1 MTAAHDSLASERNT
15 TELLN
20 RRNSSFWTVLRM
32 LSFSF
37 KRTRVAGSCTRS
49 CDSYQ
54 CHRRASSHSALS
66 PRQLRKAITAD
77 GDYCAPAPEGETPT
91 TISVP
96 PSNWISFLAPSRM
109 LEASAILG
117 SCCPGALFATK
128 TPGIEVVL
136 IAICP
141 VLATTVP
148 GAGLP
153 LAGPPA
159 AGAALLALLPSLAA
173 RLVLGLADPPV

>member
-1 MTAAHDSLASERNT
+1 MQ
-15 TELLN
+15 
-20 RRNSSFWTVLRM
+20 
-32 LSFSF
+32 
-37 KRTRVAGSCTRS
+37 KRTYR
-49 CDSYQ
+49 
-54 CHRRASSHSALS
+54 H
-66 PRQLRKAITAD
+66 

-96 PSNWISFLAPSRM
+96 PSNWISCLAPSRM

-117 SCCPGALFATK
+117 SRCPGALFATK
-128 TPGIEVVL
+128 TPGFDVVL

-153 LAGPPA
+153 FAAEAGAGAPPA
-159 AGAALLALLPSLAA
+159 PGAVALALLPGLEEPAA
-173 RLVLGLADPPV
+173 